1 MSLPLWSD
9 WVPLL
14 EEERMVDQEQ
24 EEEASLITKKKEEDR
39 HNALKTT
46 HADPSLDMCP
56 DWNPSIHSI
65 IWDI

>member
-1 MSLPLWSD
+1 
-9 WVPLL
+9 
-14 EEERMVDQEQ
+14 MVDQEQ
-24 EEEASLITKKKEEDR
+24 EEEASLITNKKEEDR